1 MHDHDT
7 SPEVIVGSRVNPSA
21 LATARAGADIAIMAA
36 NIGIDRTGT
45 EWANFVIPPEP
56 EPLEAITV
64 PPEPRSS

>member
-7 SPEVIVGSRVNPSA
+7 SPELMNGSSVNPSA
-21 LATARAGADIAIMAA
+21 RVTLIASADLNMKEANIAIGGEAA
-36 NIGIDRTGT
+36 VGISLRL
-45 EWANFVIPPEP
+45 EP